1 MFQSANTHDQLS
13 LEEESGL
20 CMSGASFWK
29 STEPVYRERLALS
42 TLSWT
47 QQLAYTRVQ
56 LD

>member
-13 LEEESGL
+13 LEEESGP